1 MKGSMTCSLLFL
13 LLLLAAGCQTTA
25 NRSPWA
31 SSGTIPAGSEIL
43 LHKPLVVPARDN
55 QVFIQ
60 QNREKY
66 DTYYPFCYFELRG
79 ITDEARTIE
88 PDTFTI
94 NRVYRDETEFVQS
107 QPIRVASLL
116 HVSGAVG
123 GSGGA
128 RLIVQT
134 TVMDLHSDKQPSV
147 RRLVCAGGFALEYY
161 ATPPTMQEITEILQ
175 GVAQLTTSGKNQ

>member
-1 MKGSMTCSLLFL
+1 MYVKHTMTYLLWFL
-13 LLLLAAGCQTTA
+13 LLGLTIGCQTTA
-25 NRSPWA
+25 TRSPWA
-31 SSGTIPAGSEIL
+31 SAGTIPVGSKL
-43 LHKPLVVPARDN
+43 QLNKPLVVPARDN

-79 ITDEARTIE
+79 ITDGPRTIE

-94 NRVYRDETEFVQS
+94 SRVYRDETEFVQS

-116 HVSGAVG
+116 HISGAVG
-123 GSGGA
+123 GGGA

-161 ATPPTMQEITEILQ
+161 ATPPTMEEITKILQ
-175 GVAQLTTSGKNQ
+175 GIAQLKTSD

>member
-1 MKGSMTCSLLFL
+1 MKRHAISWIVFL
-13 LLLLAAGCQTTA
+13 LLVLTAGCQTTTT
-25 NRSPWA
+25 RSPWA
-31 SSGTIPAGSEIL
+31 SAGTIPVGSKL
-43 LHKPLVVPARDN
+43 HLHKPLVVSARDN

-79 ITDEARTIE
+79 ITDEARTIQ

-116 HVSGAVG
+116 QFSGAV

-134 TVMDLHSDKQPSV
+134 TVMDLHSDKQPAV

-175 GVAQLTTSGKNQ
+175 GVAQLTTSGNSQ